1 MQYKLSADNQVNGL
15 EERDWSLHLPATLGR
30 EPNNSVVI
38 NHHSISRYHCELNL
52 DGEGSLMVHDL
63 NSMNG
68 TYVNDEKVSRSVLM
82 TGDRLQLGAV
92 VLRVEYVSDTDVG
105 KLRPRPTQPRQN
117 VNATVPMRTLDM
129 PRSNPS
135 PPEKKWWQLW

>member
-1 MQYKLSADNQVNGL
+1 MQYRLSADNRLNGL

-30 EPNNSVVI
+30 EPNNDVMI
-38 NHHSISRYHCELNL
+38 NHHSISRYHCELHL
-52 DGEGSLMVHDL
+52 DGEGSLEVHDL

-105 KLRPRPTQPRQN
+105 KLRPRPTAPRQN
-117 VNATVPMRTLDM
+117 VNSTVPMRTSDL

-135 PPEKKWWQLW
+135 PQKKWWQLW